1 VSQGASQQT
10 PANPHPDGL
19 LAKYPANFGSESPF
33 PACERSYCQRR
44 AGLRAEAGLLTNDSM
59 IVACMRE
66 NGLSFLAGND
76 ADFERVRKFTV
87 FKPTDLP

>member
-1 VSQGASQQT
+1 
-10 PANPHPDGL
+10 
-19 LAKYPANFGSESPF
+19 
-33 PACERSYCQRR
+33 
-44 AGLRAEAGLLTNDSM
+44 M